1 MQDMPENEAI
11 KVMQDSRW
19 LGLFCGDVISFFPV
33 SGEAKIFNMHICKQA
48 LIFFHYYFFK

>member
-33 SGEAKIFNMHICKQA
+33 SGEAKIFYIHICKQA
-48 LIFFHYYFFK
+48 FIFIFFF